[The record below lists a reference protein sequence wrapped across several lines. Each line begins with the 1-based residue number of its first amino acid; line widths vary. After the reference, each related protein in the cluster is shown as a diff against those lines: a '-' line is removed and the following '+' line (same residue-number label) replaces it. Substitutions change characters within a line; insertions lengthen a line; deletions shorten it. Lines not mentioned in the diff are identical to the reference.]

1 MSVPSHTTHGKSAE
15 DNITPETHWA
25 AKFLAN
31 PQGRWLKD
39 KACWSKT
46 ERQRI
51 AHGSEDTCKGCTVSP
66 AKFYRVCAKD
76 SVDLTSVDLRI
87 TNFNQ
92 SWGVPQLSPPTSP
105 HSIFQQIA
113 APFKDEYW
121 LRTGIEHVFKK
132 NHFLNRKSIKRFM
145 DQHCIMWFD
154 YISEQY
160 RHLLSWIIVGET
172 DNTQLTC
179 KLSKLNSMLERD
191 HCYEKSFI
199 DQGRGLRKG
208 WRRKQVAVVK
218 TRSEEMWSKQ
228 ELDRGT
234 ETTKSDVWRRA
245 F

>member
-1 MSVPSHTTHGKSAE
+1 MSPRNLYNEGQEQAMSVPSHTTHGKSAE

-31 PQGRWLKD
+31 SQGRWLKD

-87 TNFNQ
+87 INFNQ

-105 HSIFQQIA
+105 HSVFQQIA

-121 LRTGIEHVFKK
+121 LRTSIEHVFKK
-132 NHFLNRKSIKRFM
+132 NLFLNRKSIKVL
-145 DQHCIMWFD
+145 W
-154 YISEQY
+154 IS
-160 RHLLSWIIVGET
+160 LVLCGLTTSVNNT
-172 DNTQLTC
+172 DTC
-179 KLSKLNSMLERD
+179 FHGASL
-191 HCYEKSFI
+191 
-199 DQGRGLRKG
+199 
-208 WRRKQVAVVK
+208 
-218 TRSEEMWSKQ
+218 
-228 ELDRGT
+228 
-234 ETTKSDVWRRA
+234 
-245 F
+245 

>member
-46 ERQRI
+46 ERQRT
-51 AHGSEDTCKGCTVSP
+51 AHSSEDTCKGCTVSP
-66 AKFYRVCAKD
+66 AKFYSACAKD

-105 HSIFQQIA
+105 HSVFQQIA

-121 LRTGIEHVFKK
+121 LRTSIEHVFKK
-132 NHFLNRKSIKRFM
+132 NHFLNRKSIKHFM
-145 DQHCIMWFD
+145 DQYCIMWFD

-160 RHLLSWIIVGET
+160 RHLLSWSLIIVGET

-179 KLSKLNSMLERD
+179 KLSKLNSMLENDLLWKKFYRSG
-191 HCYEKSFI
+191 KG
-199 DQGRGLRKG
+199 DQEG
-208 WRRKQVAVVK
+208 WRRKQVVVVNN
-218 TRSEEMWSKQ
+218 TVRE
-228 ELDRGT
+228 
-234 ETTKSDVWRRA
+234 DVI
-245 F
+245 